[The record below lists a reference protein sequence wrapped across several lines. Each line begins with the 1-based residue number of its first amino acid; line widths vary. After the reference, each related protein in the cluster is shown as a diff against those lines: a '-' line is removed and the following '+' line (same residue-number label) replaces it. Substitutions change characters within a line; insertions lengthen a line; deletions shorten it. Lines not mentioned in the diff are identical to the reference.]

1 MNDIDKSLFKKL
13 EDFTKMT
20 QKKFWAYVE
29 ETRGPAKDICEEYWP
44 KAQEQELTQP
54 EAFLLLNCL
63 FIHSHARILD
73 HSKAL
78 AKHYPTKQLTK
89 NKLKKVENLFWTDH
103 FTAGI
108 SRWSTLNWFSSN
120 KTRTGKDGKKKY
132 NGASTHFVCGYH
144 DIPFYIIPLMHGAW
158 HEPRRNKDSI
168 SIEMVNAGALHQKNN
183 RWRFWAKEL
192 PMKLVQE
199 LPPVLLDK
207 PYRGVKVM
215 QPFTKEQLI
224 NSITLKRV
232 VLSALGERLG
242 PERMSQHS
250 DWREGKT
257 DMGMLWPHDE
267 INDAAFALDPIP
279 ELDFIQQYED
289 FLDEEGDIWDEADG
303 WDTHDELNNPEYGQ
317 STPTHDDDDDED
329 DDGFFDTDD
338 VQRALVKKGY
348 SVNVDGKM
356 GPETRRAVKQFQA
369 DWNKAHPSD
378 RIKVD
383 GIAGPA
389 TCQRLQK

>member
-1 MNDIDKSLFKKL
+1 
-13 EDFTKMT
+13 
-20 QKKFWAYVE
+20 
-29 ETRGPAKDICEEYWP
+29 
-44 KAQEQELTQP
+44 
-54 EAFLLLNCL
+54 
-63 FIHSHARILD
+63 
-73 HSKAL
+73 
-78 AKHYPTKQLTK
+78 
-89 NKLKKVENLFWTDH
+89 
-103 FTAGI
+103 
-108 SRWSTLNWFSSN
+108 
-120 KTRTGKDGKKKY
+120 
-132 NGASTHFVCGYH
+132 
-144 DIPFYIIPLMHGAW
+144 
-158 HEPRRNKDSI
+158 
-168 SIEMVNAGALHQKNN
+168 
-183 RWRFWAKEL
+183 
-192 PMKLVQE
+192 
-199 LPPVLLDK
+199 
-207 PYRGVKVM
+207 M